1 MPISNPPVDEKI
13 TTATEPTGPPPEK
26 EDVVASFPQDDP
38 AASYSKFAYPQRLVI
53 FAVASIT
60 GLLSPLSSSVYVPA
74 IPEIS
79 RDLNVSVSAINYT
92 VTSYLLFQAIT
103 PIIWASVGD
112 SLGRRGLYMI
122 ILSFYVGSCIGLK
135 LSNNYAA
142 VLVLRALQSTG
153 SASTGALGAGMI
165 SDLIH
170 VSKRGGFMGTYSALA
185 GFGTAFG
192 PVIGGIMAQYTDWH
206 NIFLFLLGLSAT
218 MLLII
223 AFFIPET
230 HRLHVGDGSVLLPR
244 YLRPLFPFLE
254 PSGMQKD
261 HPLQKPALK
270 IDFIGPILIMKE
282 LDVLCCILYPG
293 ICYTVWQMSIVAAST
308 IYARDYGL
316 SELHIGL
323 TYISNGIGSLCGS
336 LLVGRMLDLDY
347 QKQLRRE
354 SEGVENPPKEV
365 RRIEHARIRAVRI
378 PILVFIAT
386 TIAFGWTVRYHV
398 HIAAPITLS
407 FFVGGF
413 DTCILAAF
421 STLVVDLF
429 EKKSFGV
436 TASMNLA
443 RCLLSTAGTAAI
455 EPMIQAVG
463 TGWAF
468 TILGLICLVTSPLVF
483 AEYQFGTAWRDKRKA
498 KLQAK
503 NETGSS

>member
-1 MPISNPPVDEKI
+1 MSISNPPVDEKM
-13 TTATEPTGPPPEK
+13 TTATEPTSPPSEK
-26 EDVVASFPQDDP
+26 EDVAASSPQDDP
-38 AASYSKFAYPQRLVI
+38 AASYSKFAHPQRLVI

-79 RDLNVSVSAINYT
+79 RDLNVSISAINYT
-92 VTSYLLFQAIT
+92 ITSYLLFQAIT

-112 SLGRRGLYMI
+112 SLGRRRLYMI

-142 VLVLRALQSTG
+142 VLILRALQSTG
-153 SASTGALGAGMI
+153 SASTNALGAGMI

-170 VSKRGGFMGTYSALA
+170 VSKRGGFMGIYSALA

-223 AFFIPET
+223 AFFIPDI

-261 HPLQKPALK
+261 HPLQKPALI

-308 IYARDYGL
+308 IFF
-316 SELHIGL
+316 L
-323 TYISNGIGSLCGS
+323 TMDSVSFTSVSHTSQMVSGPCAVAYSLEGCLISTTRSSFAGSPRGS
-336 LLVGRMLDLDY
+336 RI
-347 QKQLRRE
+347 LR
-354 SEGVENPPKEV
+354 
-365 RRIEHARIRAVRI
+365 
-378 PILVFIAT
+378 
-386 TIAFGWTVRYHV
+386 
-398 HIAAPITLS
+398 
-407 FFVGGF
+407 
-413 DTCILAAF
+413 
-421 STLVVDLF
+421 
-429 EKKSFGV
+429 KK
-436 TASMNLA
+436 
-443 RCLLSTAGTAAI
+443 
-455 EPMIQAVG
+455 
-463 TGWAF
+463 
-468 TILGLICLVTSPLVF
+468 
-483 AEYQFGTAWRDKRKA
+483 
-498 KLQAK
+498 
-503 NETGSS
+503 